1 MLKVWLS
8 FLGGQSVDLHIC
20 FDKRM
25 HYIFSAEKQKG
36 VNIVQQCS
44 TENQKGGITIDFEQR

>member
-1 MLKVWLS
+1 M
-8 FLGGQSVDLHIC
+8 HIC

-25 HYIFSAEKQKG
+25 HYIFSAENQKG
-36 VNIVQQCS
+36 VNVVQRCS